1 MWFDIIKTDISALLD
16 DLQNTEGL
24 EVPELIEEIQRLKD
38 TREASENLSQPLME
52 ESKTYPSMSDI
63 VEPFDEVD
71 LLGLRELVNTL
82 EPIVEDRKITP
93 EEAQQI
99 ANKKE
104 WQEIVQRNKYPALI
118 NLVNST
124 KQSRIRQV

>member
-24 EVPELIEEIQRLKD
+24 EVPELIEEIKRLKD
-38 TREASENLSQPLME
+38 TREASENLSQPLL
-52 ESKTYPSMSDI
+52 
-63 VEPFDEVD
+63 VD
-71 LLGLRELVNTL
+71 NTVRRDTPPAPNLDREIPPLIDLL

-124 KQSRIRQV
+124 KQPRIRQV